1 MKNKLYGALG
11 ARWARA
17 TLLALTILFV
27 VGVVH
32 LLT

>member
-11 ARWARA
+11 ARWGRA
-17 TLLALTILFV
+17 TLIALTLLFV
-27 VGVVH
+27 VGVVN